1 MRVGYGFGSRDLIE
15 ILNRVRQPFNVNGLA
30 QESAIAAI
38 QDLEY
43 LKESVKLNA
52 NGRESIC
59 QSLKAMNM
67 DFIPSQGNFV
77 CVETKIGGS
86 NIFNALLKEGVIVRS
101 LDLYAMPR
109 HIRVTIGSEEEN
121 KFFIDKLDKV
131 ISS

>member
-1 MRVGYGFGSRDLIE
+1 MTPSLSKALK
-15 ILNRVRQPFNVNGLA
+15 ILEPPILV
-30 QESAIAAI
+30 S
-38 QDLEY
+38 
-43 LKESVKLNA
+43 
-52 NGRESIC
+52 
-59 QSLKAMNM
+59 
-67 DFIPSQGNFV
+67 SQGNFV

>member
-1 MRVGYGFGSRDLIE
+1 MCIRDS
-15 ILNRVRQPFNVNGLA
+15 LNRVRQPFNVNGLA
-30 QESAIAAI
+30 QESAVAAMHDVQYI
-38 QDLEY
+38 
-43 LKESVKLNA
+43 N
-52 NGRESIC
+52 ESIKINTDGRDYIY

-86 NIFNALLKEGVIVRS
+86 NIFNALLKEGVIARS

-109 HIRVTIGSEEEN
+109 HIRVTTGSKEEN
-121 KFFIDKLDKV
+121 KFFIEKLKKV